1 MDYYSKSTLT
11 GQTMTEAF
19 VETETH
25 RTKCKWVA
33 RALQDFGK
41 PRTTIRALFYHAL
54 RRRESDYP
62 ICGGFVGEIRVTRPY
77 HENDGERLPKWANKA
92 KELGYVPKDAFLE
105 EVPGEHAFLPD
116 AASQTRPYQIELWLN
131 RSAFNPLLLPICA
144 KQGAVLVS
152 ISGRPLA
159 GPVEALLRR
168 SQGSTTIILCLSDL
182 SIHGFT
188 FCRDLA
194 QAAATG
200 NVQDERDIRLKRI
213 ALTPGQVLEQKIPMV
228 PGEKGTKKHHDLNK
242 RYLRPYGLDPRRMA
256 ELDALEAYYPR
267 GIAGF
272 VEHALS
278 RYSTDL
284 DLDKEEWLLDLRNGI
299 LPGEEKY

>member
-1 MDYYSKSTLT
+1 
-11 GQTMTEAF
+11 MTEAF

-54 RRRESDYP
+54 RRKESDYP

-77 HENDGERLPKWANKA
+77 HESDGERLPKWANKA
-92 KELGYVPKDAFLE
+92 RELGYVPKDAFLE
-105 EVPGEHAFLPD
+105 EVPGEYVFLPD
-116 AASQTRPYQIELWLN
+116 FASQTRPYRIELWLN
-131 RSAFNPLLLPICA
+131 RSAFNPLLMPICA
-144 KQGAVLVS
+144 KHNTALVS
-152 ISGRPLA
+152 ISGCPLDGA
-159 GPVEALLRR
+159 VEAFLRR
-168 SQGSTTIILCLSDL
+168 SQGITTIILCLSDL
-182 SIHGFT
+182 SIRGFT

-194 QAAATG
+194 QAVARG
-200 NVQDERDIRLKRI
+200 NNQNKRDIRLRHI

-228 PGEKGTKKHHDLNK
+228 PGEMGTKKYHGLYK
-242 RYLRPYGLDPRRMA
+242 EYLRSFGLDPRRMA

-272 VEHALS
+272 VEDALS
-278 RYSTDL
+278 RYTQDL
-284 DLDKEEWLLDLRNGI
+284 DLDKKEWLLDLRNGV
-299 LPGEEKY
+299 LPGKEKY